1 MKKGILIQFITLLWF
16 SLSSMSY
23 SGNVEDGL
31 KFAQQGNFHQA
42 HALWLIEAEKG
53 DAVAQFNLGVMYSK
67 GDGVPRDEEEVVRWY
82 QLAAEKG
89 YADAQHNLG
98 VMYDKGLG
106 LPRDFKEAVK
116 WYRLAAEQGHASG
129 QNNLGFMYYKGN
141 GVLQNFE
148 QAYAWWTIAAANG
161 NEQAQINMKVCQSG
175 EMTPSEIEGGQ
186 QIVKQIWARFKQQ
199 SDQLIINRSPLKGSF
214 VKDRQENIK

>member
-1 MKKGILIQFITLLWF
+1 MKKGILIQFIPLLWF

-23 SGNVEDGL
+23 SGNVEDGV
-31 KFAQQGNFHQA
+31 KFAQQGDFDQA
-42 HALWLIEAEKG
+42 HAVWLVEAEKG
-53 DAVAQFNLGVMYSK
+53 DPVAQFNLGVMYSK
-67 GDGVPRDEEEVVRWY
+67 GDGVLQNEKEVARWY
-82 QLAAEKG
+82 HLAAEQG

-98 VMYDKGLG
+98 VMYEKGLG

-161 NEQAQINMKVCQSG
+161 NEQARINIKVCQSG
-175 EMTPSEIEGGQ
+175 EMTPAEIEGSQ
-186 QIVKQIWARFKQQ
+186 QIVKQILLRFKQQ
-199 SDQLIINRSPLKGSF
+199 SDQLFMNQSTLKGSQILG
-214 VKDRQENIK
+214 RQGKIK